1 MFTENEIV
9 EQIRNGNKTAF
20 ESVFKM
26 YYSHLCSYANKFVL
40 DVDVSEEIIQ
50 ELFFQIWQKKEDL
63 NITTSLKSYLF
74 RAAHNSSLNYIK
86 HKNIQLK
93 YQEQTLAQQQ
103 DIFYEQTVSSELN
116 DLQERIRQAIDKL
129 PTERRKVFVLN
140 RYDELSYKE
149 VADKLNI
156 SVKTVENQIG
166 KALKFLRE
174 ELKDYLPVLM
184 FFYFELFIKIFRN

>member
-1 MFTENEIV
+1 MIAENEVV
-9 EQIRNGNKTAF
+9 EQIRSGSKTAF
-20 ESVFKM
+20 EDVFKM
-26 YYSHLCSYANKFVL
+26 HYSHLCSYANKFVL
-40 DVDVSEEIIQ
+40 DIDAAEEIIQ

-63 NITTSLKSYLF
+63 DITTSLKSYLF

-93 YQEQTLAQQQ
+93 YKEQTIAEQQ
-103 DIFYEQTVSSELN
+103 DFSYVQSGSSEIN
-116 DLQERIRQAIDKL
+116 ELQNKIRQAIDKL
-129 PTERRKVFVLN
+129 PQERRKVFVMN

-149 VADKLNI
+149 VAEKLNI

-174 ELKDYLPVLM
+174 ELKDYMPLIL
-184 FFYFELFIKIFRN
+184 FFYFELFCKIFKN